1 MKKKLYIAVDVQND
15 FVTGCLGSNWAKTT
29 SENILH
35 YLKSAKKNENTF
47 GIWAT
52 QDTHEAD
59 TYSSSLEGVKLPVP
73 HCINGSKGWDL
84 IDGLKDIVDRT
95 ITKPTFMSEELGRA
109 ILQIADELD
118 EIVLMGFCTS
128 ICVISN
134 AINLRGLMPD
144 MKITVLEDLCADVS
158 PESHIAACTVLR
170 NCQIE
175 VNVPTPVELDTRIM
189 TLTSVRPS
197 DEEIETI
204 VFGMLNS
211 PKYNIRDDRP
221 IDKSSKFKTDCL
233 FDSLD
238 EIEFLLDIEEKFAI
252 SIADEEAMEVE
263 TIGDAIKLISSKK
276 N

>member
-15 FVTGCLGSNWAKTT
+15 FVTGCLGSNWAKAI

-35 YLKSAKKNENTF
+35 YLKSVKKNENTF

-52 QDTHEAD
+52 QDTHEVD
-59 TYSSSLEGVKLPVP
+59 TYLSSLEGIKLPVP
-73 HCINGSKGWDL
+73 HCINGSQGWDL
-84 IDGLKDIVDRT
+84 IDGLKGLVDRT
-95 ITKPTFMSEELGRA
+95 ITKPTFMSEELGKA
-109 ILQIADELD
+109 VLQIADELD
-118 EIVLMGFCTS
+118 EIILMGFCTS

-134 AINLRGLMPD
+134 AINLRGLLPN
-144 MKITVLEDLCADVS
+144 MKITVLEGLCADIS
-158 PESHIAACTVLR
+158 PESHLATCTVLR
-170 NCQIE
+170 NCQID
-175 VNVPTPVELDTRIM
+175 VNVPVFADLDLRIIE
-189 TLTSVRPS
+189 LTSVRPS

-204 VFGMLNS
+204 VFDMLNS

-252 SIADEEAMEVE
+252 SITDEEAVEVE